1 MYSLQDV
8 EALLKMLKNSRP
20 RPRCKTSIKHLNSY
34 AIKLRENEDYLE
46 DPITRFKFLKLLNF
60 NIQKTCGLINSIQLK
75 KAGYNAGEMGKV
87 VLTLVNMMEA
97 YNLSLHQLTEPVLQE
112 DCILIAG
119 FIDTIDLPQSMKL
132 KYMNMF
138 LENIEEADFSSEKLE
153 NHFEE
158 VSDSLLDIQNEVD
171 FQRICISHK
180 ETQGTKSC
188 RIERGFYENLHIEVL
203 SENPRVML
211 YHKFLTDFELKLA
224 RMEVNKNKFK
234 KGSVMTEGDD
244 ENVDFRD
251 HIEEMEDSTF
261 FDNVHLRIDRA
272 TGLTSGSL
280 KMEIYKYRLGGSHS
294 PHTDF
299 YDENHIE
306 EHETEGNRI
315 AIAMI
320 FLRATKRGGGFAMPR
335 LNIYVEPI
343 PGSLLVWYNVDNY
356 GRNDE
361 DTVHGGC
368 PVYQGTKMIAIT
380 EYNALLQKD
389 VCPKIY

>member
-1 MYSLQDV
+1 MYLMNSVLFLLLLQVVESMYSLQDV

-244 ENVDFRD
+244 ENVDFR
-251 HIEEMEDSTF
+251 
-261 FDNVHLRIDRA
+261 
-272 TGLTSGSL
+272 
-280 KMEIYKYRLGGSHS
+280 LGGSHS